1 MRTQITNVD
10 EIKSITSLSKDERET
25 TISFY
30 EDEKTL
36 SLVTSS
42 NRMLTKLKKC
52 MKENSNE
59 YRCYLI
65 SEDENKEPT
74 GYEFIFPTKYL
85 KFTKKA
91 REGRVFTEEEKKQ
104 AAERLKRA
112 REKNN
117 EN

>member
-10 EIKSITSLSKDERET
+10 EIKSITSLSKEERET

-30 EDEKTL
+30 EDEKILT
-36 SLVTSS
+36 LVTSS

-52 MKENSNE
+52 MRENPNE
-59 YRCYLI
+59 YKCYLLSI
-65 SEDENKEPT
+65 DENKEPT

-112 REKNN
+112 REKKN